1 MSGIFV
7 LKIFAIFHLFSTII
21 EDCTVD
27 AHSFTK
33 FLTLVVLKFALATNW
48 VKLTFSI
55 FFFFFETYTTQKSI
69 SNCNVNRY
77 LCVSNS
83 TGFGETGS
91 YQNLRS
97 HFSNNNFKYENVV
110 FTMKE
115 VLTQLFWLFHMYCWN
130 KLSEKYRITN
140 HSFNFWLTFYSNYT
154 YYILTDTIF

>member
-1 MSGIFV
+1 MFYNYWGLYSRCAFV
-7 LKIFAIFHLFSTII
+7 HQISNFGGFEICSSNKLSQ
-21 EDCTVD
+21 
-27 AHSFTK
+27 
-33 FLTLVVLKFALATNW
+33 TN
-48 VKLTFSI
+48 VFN
-55 FFFFFETYTTQKSI
+55 FFFFRNLYTTQKSI